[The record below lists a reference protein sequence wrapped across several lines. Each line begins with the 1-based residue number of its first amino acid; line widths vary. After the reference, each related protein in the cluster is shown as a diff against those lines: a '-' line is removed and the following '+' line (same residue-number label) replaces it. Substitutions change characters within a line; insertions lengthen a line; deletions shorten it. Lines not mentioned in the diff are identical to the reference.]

1 MSEPIQQNKNG
12 LGAKAL
18 AIAGWIGGAAVGKY
32 SGISLLIPALATGGI
47 WWSAKRILR
56 AEKQPI
62 VPALSVNT
70 GHFLWL
76 LLGFVITGDPNI
88 TGDLF
93 VYAIGLLWLIKKPLT
108 GPLYLLGGYQA
119 FSLVV
124 NSVAFI
130 DAAVG
135 SAAHK
140 ALLVHI
146 VWRVWALVLIVKLHL
161 AIRQNVPQED
171 VAAS

>member
-1 MSEPIQQNKNG
+1 MSEPIQEKKDG

-18 AIAGWIGGAAVGKY
+18 AIASWIGGAAVGKY
-32 SGISLLIPALATGGI
+32 SSMSLLIPALATGGI
-47 WWSAKRILR
+47 WWSTKRILG
-56 AEKQPI
+56 AEKQLI
-62 VPALSVNT
+62 VPVLSVNA

-76 LLGFVITGDPNI
+76 LLGCVLTKDLSLS
-88 TGDLF
+88 GDL
-93 VYAIGLLWLIKKPLT
+93 VIYAIGLFWLVKKPLA
-108 GPLYLLGGYQA
+108 GPLYLLGAYQA

-140 ALLVHI
+140 ALLVHV
-146 VWRVWALVLIVKLHL
+146 VWRVWALFLIVKLYL
-161 AIRQNVPQED
+161 SIRQDVPQED
-171 VAAS
+171 AAAA